1 MLVLLLSFVLLLVC
15 VWAVR
20 TLMAAFGIGEPIT
33 TVVYVLLVVIVIVWL
48 LQNLSGVHLPA
59 LR

>member
-1 MLVLLLSFVLLLVC
+1 MLVLLLSFVLLLVI
-15 VWAVR
+15 VWAIR

-48 LQNLSGVHLPA
+48 LQALGGVRLPM